1 MVPVP
6 GSVGVAIAVVRR
18 IPVPHE
24 PGAIVEAP
32 GLVVVEP
39 EGLAPVDVEVP
50 LVEAADEVLA
60 VRGRVDEHAVAASA
74 ARGEVAVRPDAEAE
88 VAEVGGDVEV
98 QLGVALGDG
107 LGVHQ
112 RAVEAVAGVET
123 VVAEAPDDRS
133 RLGLSLGS
141 VLVFLGDGSHRSR
154 GARRNQQFFHVNPF
168 GFHVLWWVVGN
179 YEVYYTIFFVSPLT
193 AGYWLLA
200 AGCCST
206 SNGYW
211 PMAGRISSGSL
222 GAARSRMRSSLDSMR
237 SSFASAAAAFAS
249 SAAKISGVKWSPAVG
264 AATDPTSRA

>member
-6 GSVGVAIAVVRR
+6 GGVGVAIAVVRR

-24 PGAIVEAP
+24 PGAVVEAP

-39 EGLAPVDVEVP
+39 EGLAPMDVEVP
-50 LVEAADEVLA
+50 LVEAADEVLV

-98 QLGVALGDG
+98 QLGVALGNG

-123 VVAEAPDDRS
+123 VVAEAPDDGS

-141 VLVFLGDGSHRSR
+141 VLVFLGDGNHRSR

-168 GFHVLWWVVGN
+168 GFRVLWWVVEN
-179 YEVYYTIFFVSPLT
+179 FAEYYTIFFVSLLT
-193 AGYWLLA
+193 DGYWLLA
-200 AGCCST
+200 ADYCPLFRRRRSMSQPGSRASMSRWKSGPWLATRRCVSSCTTTYST
-206 SNGYW
+206 S
-211 PMAGRISSGSL
+211 
-222 GAARSRMRSSLDSMR
+222 
-237 SSFASAAAAFAS
+237 
-249 SAAKISGVKWSPAVG
+249 
-264 AATDPTSRA
+264 SRALRASPRL